1 MALVRPVLDP
11 SSRRRLVTSSPHL
24 RPGLRAVCVAAGC
37 LGLFVVGCGHPATE
51 RECEEI
57 VERIAYLELSKLYS
71 GAPDEL
77 KSRTEETKRELR
89 SSMLKECVGRRIT
102 DQAMTC
108 VRNAKNS
115 DVILEDCLPFSA
127 R

>member
-1 MALVRPVLDP
+1 MPLVRPVLEP
-11 SSRRRLVTSSPHL
+11 PLRRRPVASLPRLSPVRRIGWL
-24 RPGLRAVCVAAGC
+24 AACC
-37 LGLFVVGCGHPATE
+37 LGPALVACGHPATE

-71 GAPDEL
+71 GAPEEL

-89 SSMLKECVGRRIT
+89 SSMLKECVGKRIT

-108 VRNAKNS
+108 VRNAKTS
-115 DVILEDCLPFSA
+115 DVILDDCLPFSA